1 MPEETVNPYAPPTQ
15 DVSGVPAEARLWCV
29 VDGYLA
35 VRDGA
40 FLPPVDLEGDG
51 RGDHLTPVVRQCSVS
66 FRRVSGT
73 PAAVRFRGYTS
84 VASFRGRGTRTKVR
98 NWMSG
103 IGLFG
108 LIGGIFLNDAGSEAI
123 LGEAFAVDGL
133 SIALIFG
140 SAVWQMLDS
149 GVRCR
154 GTRDGWFYL
163 KGISPASLAQF
174 AARSE
179 EAPVP
184 RLRKVYRFYEH
195 RLPLTVL
202 LRNYWYNPWA
212 VIFLAVL
219 KARRS
224 SALES
229 LLLHH
234 GEATGKPWSQGDP
247 QLMEQWESETRGTE
261 MESWTG
267 VGAAAICPPSGF
279 SKLELLTYASPD
291 RKFFATLMVNRVS
304 NRALFREIRQAV
316 IRSWTE
322 GQCIQTCTPPCLPVC
337 PPQIDRR
344 KMKGNLPR
352 LLAGHR
358 AHAGERVLRPVAE
371 GEELASLLAEEAGH
385 ETASLSA
392 AGWLGPLE
400 TMEIPEYPVRWGPPP
415 FPAGAGRDYS
425 PTAATR

>member
-1 MPEETVNPYAPPTQ
+1 
-15 DVSGVPAEARLWCV
+15 
-29 VDGYLA
+29 
-35 VRDGA
+35 
-40 FLPPVDLEGDG
+40 
-51 RGDHLTPVVRQCSVS
+51 
-66 FRRVSGT
+66 
-73 PAAVRFRGYTS
+73 
-84 VASFRGRGTRTKVR
+84 
-98 NWMSG
+98 MSG

-108 LIGGIFLNDAGSEAI
+108 LIGGIFLNNAGSEAI

-140 SAVWQMLDS
+140 SSVWQMLDS

-261 MESWTG
+261 MRAKIYGECFLPACPFVRRRSTG
-267 VGAAAICPPSGF
+267 GRGRGTCPVCWPGIAR
-279 SKLELLTYASPD
+279 T
-291 RKFFATLMVNRVS
+291 RVS
-304 NRALFREIRQAV
+304 GL
-316 IRSWTE
+316 
-322 GQCIQTCTPPCLPVC
+322 
-337 PPQIDRR
+337 
-344 KMKGNLPR
+344 
-352 LLAGHR
+352 
-358 AHAGERVLRPVAE
+358 
-371 GEELASLLAEEAGH
+371 
-385 ETASLSA
+385 
-392 AGWLGPLE
+392 
-400 TMEIPEYPVRWGPPP
+400 
-415 FPAGAGRDYS
+415 
-425 PTAATR
+425 